1 MQKENWQEPI
11 VVLLDISES
20 TQGGDSSSI
29 IESLG
34 GTIGS

>member
-1 MQKENWQEPI
+1 MQKETWQEPT

-20 TQGGDSSSI
+20 TQAGGSSSI